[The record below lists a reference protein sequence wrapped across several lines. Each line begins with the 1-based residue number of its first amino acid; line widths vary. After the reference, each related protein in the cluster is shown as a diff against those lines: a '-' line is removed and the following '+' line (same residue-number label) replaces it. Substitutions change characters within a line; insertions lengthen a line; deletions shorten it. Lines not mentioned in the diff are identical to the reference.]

1 MSNQS
6 TFTAFAGH
14 VCIASGS
21 LLDVAQV
28 VAVRDDPAQL
38 LIIDESSGDPV
49 DLDLRHGPDEA
60 VAAHLART
68 QPGESQPSAPAR
80 GRPRLGVVA
89 REVTLLPRHWDWLA
103 TQPGGA
109 SAALRRLVEEARRIP
124 DPTDHARR
132 ARDAAYKAMAAL
144 AGDLPGFE
152 DASRAL
158 FAGDRPKLEALA
170 SVWPDDIRAFVLRLA
185 ESP

>member
-1 MSNQS
+1 MSGQS

-28 VAVRDDPAQL
+28 LAVRDDPAPL
-38 LIIDESSGDPV
+38 LVIDDSSGHPV
-49 DLDLRHGPDEA
+49 ELDLRHGPDEA
-60 VAAHLART
+60 VAAYIART
-68 QPGESQPSAPAR
+68 QPGESQPSPPTR

-109 SAALRRLVEEARRIP
+109 SAALRRLVEEARRTP
-124 DPTDHARR
+124 DPTDQARR

-185 ESP
+185 ASA

>member
-1 MSNQS
+1 MNLQP
-6 TFTAFAGH
+6 TFTAFSGH
-14 VCIASGS
+14 ACIASGP
-21 LLDVAQV
+21 LLEVAQV
-28 VAVRDDPAQL
+28 LAAQDDATPL
-38 LIIDESSGDPV
+38 LIIDDSSGEPV
-49 DLDLRHGPDEA
+49 ELDLRNGPDEA
-60 VAAHLART
+60 VAAYLART
-68 QPGESQPSAPAR
+68 QPGESQPQPGAR

-109 SAALRRLVEEARRIP
+109 SAALRRLVEEARRTP
-124 DPTDHARR
+124 APTDNARR
-132 ARDAAYKAMAAL
+132 ARDAAYKAMVAL

-170 SVWPDDIRAFVLRLA
+170 AGWPADVRAFVLRLA
-185 ESP
+185 VSA